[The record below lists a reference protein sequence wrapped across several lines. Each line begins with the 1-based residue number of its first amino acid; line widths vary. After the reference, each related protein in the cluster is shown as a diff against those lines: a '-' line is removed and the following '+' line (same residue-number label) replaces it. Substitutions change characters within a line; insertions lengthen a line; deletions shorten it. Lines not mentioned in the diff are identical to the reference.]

1 MCMKVTLK
9 SSLARCCKGNSG
21 QGQKRKRL
29 LFPRG
34 SVFSCTLLEALPS
47 HSEARGKDKSLLLAG
62 CEERSEGLL
71 KSMQEEMQ
79 GLRINH
85 GSQAG
90 QTRGAIASRVLAYV
104 PKANSFFHF
113 TTCGSKPLRL
123 SLKPQASSFS
133 FLLSW
138 FGASLYRTALRKFGP
153 GEEYQKKD
161 CLHRRASFPRES
173 GASTPPCLVTGRE
186 KPRKNASL
194 I

>member
-47 HSEARGKDKSLLLAG
+47 HSEAQGKDKSLLLAG
-62 CEERSEGLL
+62 CKERSEGLR
-71 KSMQEEMQ
+71 KSIQEEMQ

-90 QTRGAIASRVLAYV
+90 QTCGAIASQVLAYV

-138 FGASLYRTALRKFGP
+138 FGASLYRTALRKLGP
-153 GEEYQKKD
+153 STT
-161 CLHRRASFPRES
+161 HSFELL
-173 GASTPPCLVTGRE
+173 PPFLQGPSVFLSSPEKTEVFLVF
-186 KPRKNASL
+186 KVSSPSWSL
-194 I
+194 